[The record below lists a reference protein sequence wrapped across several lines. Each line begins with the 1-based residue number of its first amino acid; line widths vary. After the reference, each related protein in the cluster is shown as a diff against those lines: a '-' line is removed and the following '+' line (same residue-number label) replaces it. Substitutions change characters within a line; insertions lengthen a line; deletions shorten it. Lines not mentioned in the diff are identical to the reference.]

1 MPIFFN
7 NLFLGIFSFYL
18 IMLLMSTA
26 KGRKSMTAIETV
38 VLIE

>member
-7 NLFLGIFSFYL
+7 NLFLDIFIFYL

-26 KGRKSMTAIETV
+26 KENQ
-38 VLIE
+38 

>member
-7 NLFLGIFSFYL
+7 NLFLDIFIFYL
-18 IMLLMSTA
+18 IMLLMRA

-38 VLIE
+38 VLIQ

>member
-18 IMLLMSTA
+18 IMLLLSTA

-38 VLIE
+38 VLIQ

>member
-7 NLFLGIFSFYL
+7 NLFLDIFIFYL

-26 KGRKSMTAIETV
+26 KGRKSIETV
-38 VLIE
+38 VLIQ